1 MTTLFARFANLLP
14 AGCIW
19 LFPDAVVVEAC
30 HLLRLEALAAEA
42 EIEAINAEIEAND
55 NRIAELTGCLARLKA
70 ELG

>member
-19 LFPDAVVVEAC
+19 LFPDAVVLRALELIREETLRTEAEI
-30 HLLRLEALAAEA
+30 EALAAEM
-42 EIEAINAEIEAND
+42 NAND
-55 NRIAELTGCLARLKA
+55 NRVAELTGCLARLKA